1 MKLDIST
8 RKDIELIITE
18 FYDKLLIDEKMRP
31 FFEDIVTQ
39 NHLERHLE
47 IITDFWSDILFY
59 TTTYKNNT
67 MQKHLDK
74 NVFVQF
80 KKEHFTIWMSYFSET
95 IDDHFKG
102 LQADQMK
109 NRAMSIATVMQLK
122 MKVFEN

>member
-8 RKDIELIITE
+8 RKDIKLIITE
-18 FYDKLLIDEKMRP
+18 FYGKLLIDHKMRP
-31 FFEDIVTQ
+31 FFDEIVIQ
-39 NHLERHLE
+39 NHLDLHLE
-47 IITDFWSDILFY
+47 IITDFWNDILFF

-74 NVFVQF
+74 NIFVEF
-80 KKEHFTIWMSYFSET
+80 RKEHFTIWMSYFSET
-95 IDDHFKG
+95 IDVHFKG
-102 LQADQMK
+102 MQAEQMK